1 MINNDC
7 NEMFSISNFNDI
19 DSNTIKKH
27 LLFMNL
33 LPLFQELKIIY
44 YTNNSLYLELTLF
57 F

>member
-7 NEMFSISNFNDI
+7 NEMFSISNFKDI
-19 DSNTIKKH
+19 HSNTIKKH